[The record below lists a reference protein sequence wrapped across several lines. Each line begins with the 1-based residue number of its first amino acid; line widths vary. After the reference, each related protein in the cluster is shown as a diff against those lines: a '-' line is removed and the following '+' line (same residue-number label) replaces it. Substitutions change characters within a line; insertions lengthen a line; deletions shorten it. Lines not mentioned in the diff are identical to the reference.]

1 MEAAADN
8 TLATKHA
15 VKSEKRRATLFKK
28 GQAANPKGRTPGVP
42 NRMTRQLK
50 EAILDAAASVGMDG
64 KGKEGLEGFLIAQ
77 ARKADNR
84 GFMMLLGKV
93 LPMTV
98 AFDKNRPLQVQTTIE
113 LVKPEGDDAPR
124 DVTPRRVLASV
135 IDHDAIPPA
144 PAMPVRVKPPR
155 RSGT

>member
-1 MEAAADN
+1 MDQQLEGER
-8 TLATKHA
+8 TK
-15 VKSEKRRATLFKK
+15 KRPRGTPFKP
-28 GQAANPKGRTPGVP
+28 GQVANPLGRKPGTK
-42 NRMTRQLK
+42 NKFSRQLK

-113 LVKPEGDDAPR
+113 LVRPEGDDAPR
-124 DVTPRRVLASV
+124 DVTPRRVLAPV
-135 IDHDAIPPA
+135 IDHDAVPPA